1 VKIEI
6 NRDYLKDYEID
17 ISIDEVVESVALAQD
32 CINLDYIENC
42 DSIRVNKELKWL
54 KKHKLEFYNYYIND
68 KKDEIYSIFEAY
80 HQYNDGKIIKTKKIF
95 IIYKSIQYSKYHQEE
110 FNSLEINLD
119 DNDPEYDVLG
129 RFFYTGM
136 VVNDS
141 PLLIFWNDPIIIAYQ
156 ISSFKEL
163 KLNKLEYIDI
173 WNPIHFLGE

>member
-1 VKIEI
+1 M
-6 NRDYLKDYEID
+6 
-17 ISIDEVVESVALAQD
+17 
-32 CINLDYIENC
+32 
-42 DSIRVNKELKWL
+42 
-54 KKHKLEFYNYYIND
+54 
-68 KKDEIYSIFEAY
+68 
-80 HQYNDGKIIKTKKIF
+80 
-95 IIYKSIQYSKYHQEE
+95 
-110 FNSLEINLD
+110 EINLD

-141 PLLIFWNDPIIIAYQ
+141 PLLIFWNDPIIITYQ